1 MIGIPFI
8 IMLFIIGLYSILAT
22 RNLLRALIGLELLI
36 KAVTLLIVVVGYL
49 SGHIALT
56 QAMIITI
63 IVIEVVV
70 VVVAVGVV
78 IGVRGHTGSLDTRN
92 IRDLKG

>member
-1 MIGIPFI
+1 MTSVPFI
-8 IMLFIIGLYSILAT
+8 AMLFIIGLYCILAT

-36 KAVTLLIVVVGYL
+36 KAATLLITTVGYV
-49 SGHIALT
+49 SAHTALT
-56 QAMIITI
+56 QAIIITM

-78 IGVRGHTGSLDTRN
+78 IGVRSHTGSLDTRN